1 MPQAAL
7 YRHRESWILQTSS
20 PSFLPMLLH
29 LTVSQYLF
37 ECFVNAHCKGTI
49 GPPLSEQV
57 TETMEQL
64 STIISKVACFQGES
78 CCQTYSVTEKYIH
91 GNP

>member
-7 YRHRESWILQTSS
+7 YRHQESWILQTSS
-20 PSFLPMLLH
+20 PSFLPILLH

-37 ECFVNAHCKGTI
+37 DCFDYAHCKRI
-49 GPPLSEQV
+49 VEPLLSEQV

-64 STIISKVACFQGES
+64 SSIISQVACFQGES
-78 CCQTYSVTEKYIH
+78 CC
-91 GNP
+91 